1 METKTLERLT
11 QNIHRRFP
19 EMAGVKPKVR
29 KQPLPKSNK
38 ATNDKGAEQNYLLTF
53 NAAVQ
58 GPGGQKITRWV
69 RVVATPQGKIVK
81 ISTSK

>member
-29 KQPLPKSNK
+29 KQPLPKSSHTAK
-38 ATNDKGAEQNYLLTF
+38 DKGVEQNYLLTF
-53 NAAVQ
+53 NAVVQ
-58 GPGGQKITRWV
+58 GPGGQEITRWV